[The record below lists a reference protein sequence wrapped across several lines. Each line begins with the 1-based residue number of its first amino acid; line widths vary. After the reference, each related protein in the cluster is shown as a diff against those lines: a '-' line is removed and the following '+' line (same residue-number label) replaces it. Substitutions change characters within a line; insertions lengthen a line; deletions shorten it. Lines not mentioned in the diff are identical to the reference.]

1 VVSSDQHLVGR
12 IDAFV
17 VEGDEITHLI
27 LGRGHMWSRRDI
39 TIPISS
45 LASVKTDEVNLAITR
60 QEVGR
65 LPSVRLHKSWFS

>member
-1 VVSSDQHLVGR
+1 
-12 IDAFV
+12 
-17 VEGDEITHLI
+17 
-27 LGRGHMWSRRDI
+27 MWSRRDI

-60 QEVGR
+60 HEVGR